1 METTG
6 ESCYC
11 GDGCGLALPATRQG
25 CLCCVAGDGEVFVLL
40 ATVRNLGDCR
50 GRHVERTEGGGI
62 VRPVELEGKINNTSS
77 FVYFNQFN
85 WFDHKL
91 SPEPTVAVKAW
102 PQSFRCRL
110 HFHRASVSRLQPV
123 HKR

>member
-1 METTG
+1 MLL
-6 ESCYC
+6 S
-11 GDGCGLALPATRQG
+11 
-25 CLCCVAGDGEVFVLL
+25 GDGEVFVLL

-91 SPEPTVAVKAW
+91 SPEPTAAVKGW

-110 HFHRASVSRLQPV
+110 HFHRASVSRLRPV
-123 HKR
+123 HER